1 MAVLPLALHHLPLL
15 VHLSG
20 APGQRLLGVLVL
32 LTLAEGRPVELEGE
46 DALVAEVS
54 VTPD

>member
-1 MAVLPLALHHLPLL
+1 MAILPLALHHLPLL

-20 APGQRLLGVLVL
+20 APGQRLLGILIL
-32 LTLAEGRPVELEGE
+32 LTLGEGRPVELEGE

>member
-32 LTLAEGRPVELEGE
+32 LTLGEGRPVELEGKY
-46 DALVAEVS
+46 APRAKVG
-54 VTPD
+54 VTAD